1 MAAEVN
7 SLKRSNYK
15 IFLFINKYLPYV
27 ISLLYMVN
35 TLLYSCGIDLMI
47 FSILG
52 GMSVLPM
59 IYFISVS
66 FTFGY
71 CLYHRLP
78 LYYVVLNDT
87 INWIEYTI
95 GIPIPDV
102 MFISISLILIFI
114 TIITSTIL
122 YLKEKR
128 RRDEINGNN
137 KE

>member
-1 MAAEVN
+1 MVAEVN

-35 TLLYSCGIDLMI
+35 TILYLFGIDLVI

-52 GMSVLPM
+52 GMSILPM

-78 LYYVVLNDT
+78 LYYVILNDS
-87 INWIEYTI
+87 INWLEYTI
-95 GIPIPDV
+95 GIPITNT
-102 MFISISLILIFI
+102 MFISISLILMLL
-114 TIITSTIL
+114 TIIISTIL
-122 YLKEKR
+122 YLKEKKR
-128 RRDEINGNN
+128 KR
-137 KE
+137 

>member
-35 TLLYSCGIDLMI
+35 TLLYLCGIDLMI

>member
-1 MAAEVN
+1 MIAEAN

-35 TLLYSCGIDLMI
+35 TLLYLFGIDLVV

-52 GMSVLPM
+52 GMSILPM

-66 FTFGY
+66 FTFKY

-78 LYYVVLNDT
+78 LYYVILNDS
-87 INWIEYTI
+87 INWLEYTI
-95 GIPIPDV
+95 GIPITNT
-102 MFISISLILIFI
+102 MFISISLILMLL
-114 TIITSTIL
+114 TIIISTIL
-122 YLKEKR
+122 YLKEKKR
-128 RRDEINGNN
+128 
-137 KE
+137 KK

>member
-1 MAAEVN
+1 MTAEEN

-35 TLLYSCGIDLMI
+35 TLLYLFGIDLVI

-52 GMSVLPM
+52 GMSILPM

-78 LYYVVLNDT
+78 LYYVILNDS
-87 INWIEYTI
+87 INWLEYTI
-95 GIPIPDV
+95 GIPISNT
-102 MFISISLILIFI
+102 MFISISLILMLL
-114 TIITSTIL
+114 TIIISTIL
-122 YLKEKR
+122 YLKEKKR
-128 RRDEINGNN
+128 NR
-137 KE
+137 

>member
-1 MAAEVN
+1 MIAEAN

-35 TLLYSCGIDLMI
+35 TLLYLFGIDLAI

-52 GMSVLPM
+52 GMSILPM

-66 FTFGY
+66 FTFKY

-78 LYYVVLNDT
+78 LYYVILNDS
-87 INWIEYTI
+87 INWLEYTI
-95 GIPIPDV
+95 GIPITNT
-102 MFISISLILIFI
+102 MFISISLILMLL
-114 TIITSTIL
+114 TIIISTIL
-122 YLKEKR
+122 YLKEKKR
-128 RRDEINGNN
+128 KR
-137 KE
+137 